1 MESVL
6 ANHELAE
13 KLIKDK
19 ELLKKLSLIPNDNS
33 ITLKNWINCLFQLHS
48 LTSIAVLFIVI
59 VQLMLAVRMH
69 YAANSLQQLTV
80 YLREMNSQDVGNE
93 LYQMNFIDAK
103 IGSAR

>member
-19 ELLKKLSLIPNDNS
+19 ELLKKLSLMPNDIS
-33 ITLKNWINCLFQLHS
+33 ITLKNWRNCLFQLHI
-48 LTSIAVLFIVI
+48 LAIVAVFFIVI

-69 YAANSLQQLTV
+69 YAANRLQQLTV
-80 YLREMNSQDVGNE
+80 YLREVNSQDFGNE
-93 LYQMNFIDAK
+93 Q
-103 IGSAR
+103 